1 MCDLDVCEMQRSTIK
16 CYVCDGELDCS
27 FPVQKECPPNNEC
40 FTVAESY
47 NPNSNE
53 KAAQQHATPRTL
65 LANCAEHARQTSAMQ
80 GQFIS
85 SHVSDKFT
93 PECDVLWS
101 SGPRDRNSANDE
113 KTKHVFQAL
122 CISAIIA
129 LLNEFI

>member
-1 MCDLDVCEMQRSTIK
+1 MLFHLLNAALFIELGSTIK

-47 NPNSNE
+47 NPNSNGLR
-53 KAAQQHATPRTL
+53 KGCTTTCDTSNIIGKLCRTCKTDL
-65 LANCAEHARQTSAMQ
+65 CNART
-80 GQFIS
+80 
-85 SHVSDKFT
+85 
-93 PECDVLWS
+93 
-101 SGPRDRNSANDE
+101 GPRDRNSANDE